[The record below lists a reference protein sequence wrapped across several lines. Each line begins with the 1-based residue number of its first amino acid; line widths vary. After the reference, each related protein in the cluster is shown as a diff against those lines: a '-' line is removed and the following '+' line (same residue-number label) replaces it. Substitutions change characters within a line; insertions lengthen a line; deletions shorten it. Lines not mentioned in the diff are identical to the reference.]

1 MSINYKILQPHDIEV
16 SEAYEQFAL
25 DVLLGLSMSPK
36 SLCSKYLY
44 DETGD
49 YLFQRIMELP
59 EYYLT
64 QCELEIFQNHKD
76 RIADLIGDG
85 DINLV
90 ELGAGDGKKTEVLL
104 EYFFRKGLRFE
115 YIPIDISETA
125 VHGLI
130 CKLNHYSPRLRIE
143 GLVAEYFD
151 GLRWLS
157 SMNHKRNIV
166 FFLGSN
172 IGNFSQSETRT
183 FLHSLWNSLNHR
195 DYLVIGFDLKKDIQ
209 LLLKAYNDSQGV
221 TAQFNLNLLQRINE
235 ELGGNFNLDRF
246 QYYSSYNV
254 FTGAIE
260 SYLISSQKQTVYI
273 QTLNQSFSFEAW
285 EPLHTEYSHK
295 YLLSDIALLA
305 EETGFEIVDQLFDS
319 RQYFV
324 DSIWQVRKGKVLTCC

>member
-1 MSINYKILQPHDIEV
+1 MSVNYRILQPHDIDV

-25 DVLLGLSMSPK
+25 DILIGLSMSPK

-49 YLFQRIMELP
+49 SLFQQIMELP

-64 QCELEIFQNHKD
+64 WCELEIFQKHKD

-90 ELGAGDGKKTEVLL
+90 ELGAGDGKKTEILL
-104 EYFFRKGLRFE
+104 DHFFKKGLRFE

-130 CKLNHYSPRLRIE
+130 CKLHHYSKKLQIK

-151 GLRWLS
+151 GLKWLS
-157 SMNHKRNIV
+157 SMNHKRNV
-166 FFLGSN
+166 VLFLGSN
-172 IGNFSQSETRT
+172 IGNFSQSEART
-183 FLHSLWNSLNHR
+183 FLHSLWNALNHG
-195 DYLVIGFDLKKDIQ
+195 DYLVIGFDLKKDIE
-209 LLLKAYNDSQGV
+209 LLTKAYNDSQGV
-221 TAQFNLNLLQRINE
+221 TAQFNLNLLQRING
-235 ELGGNFNLDRF
+235 ELGGNFDLDRF

-254 FTGAIE
+254 FAGAIE
-260 SYLISSQKQTVYI
+260 SYLVSSQRQTVYI
-273 QTLNQSFSFEAW
+273 QTLNQFFSFDVW

-295 YLLSDIALLA
+295 YLVPDTVLLA
-305 EETGFEIVDQLFDS
+305 EETGFEVVDQLFDS

-324 DSIWQVRKGKVLTCC
+324 DSIWQVKKRRVLSSC